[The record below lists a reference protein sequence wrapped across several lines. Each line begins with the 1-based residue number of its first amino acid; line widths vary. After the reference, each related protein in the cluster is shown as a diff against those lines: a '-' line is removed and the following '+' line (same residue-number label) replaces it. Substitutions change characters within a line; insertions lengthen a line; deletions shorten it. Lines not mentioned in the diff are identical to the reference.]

1 MVTEC
6 SGGSKQRVNKGCLAV
21 IDVGHKGNTS
31 QFSFVGGGHDRL
43 ILSVG
48 FHPTVGS
55 GGF

>member
-1 MVTEC
+1 MLTEG
-6 SGGSKQRVNKGCLAV
+6 SGGSKEGIHKGGLAM
-21 IDVGHKGNTS
+21 IDVRHKGDTS

-55 GGF
+55 GGV